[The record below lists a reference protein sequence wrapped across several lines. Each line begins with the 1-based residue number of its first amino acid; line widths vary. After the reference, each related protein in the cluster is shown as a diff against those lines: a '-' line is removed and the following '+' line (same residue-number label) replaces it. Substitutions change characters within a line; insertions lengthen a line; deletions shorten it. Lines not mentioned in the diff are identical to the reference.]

1 MGIPK
6 PFQTTGL
13 KILFKELKDGYV
25 VPISINNS
33 WKTHC
38 YGSFPMGIGNR
49 IEFKVHQALPIREY
63 HVEELITLV
72 EATVKKDIKV

>member
-1 MGIPK
+1 MEDS
-6 PFQTTGL
+6 L
-13 KILFKELKDGYV
+13 L
-25 VPISINNS
+25 
-33 WKTHC
+33 C
-38 YGSFPMGIGNR
+38 SFPMGIGNR